1 MSGTLSPRSRI
12 IISVTSLYIWTS
24 THHVM
29 KAYLQRY
36 ISNKRNKLDFIHNSL
51 ANSKTKTW
59 GDSVELAYIGI
70 RIDKYACEMKARPDH
85 EESRV
90 LVSGGPARGK
100 CTYRYTNWRS
110 QSLQKNKIRVQYL
123 SIANKE
129 SRKMPCR
136 IQVPSYTYA
145 PLQNTHLCHR
155 NSAKIRSS

>member
-1 MSGTLSPRSRI
+1 
-12 IISVTSLYIWTS
+12 
-24 THHVM
+24 M

-110 QSLQKNKIRVQYL
+110 QSLKKKQNPGSVFIDSQQGVTENAVQDSGPELYL
-123 SIANKE
+123 RATAE
-129 SRKMPCR
+129 
-136 IQVPSYTYA
+136 
-145 PLQNTHLCHR
+145 H
-155 NSAKIRSS
+155 SSLS